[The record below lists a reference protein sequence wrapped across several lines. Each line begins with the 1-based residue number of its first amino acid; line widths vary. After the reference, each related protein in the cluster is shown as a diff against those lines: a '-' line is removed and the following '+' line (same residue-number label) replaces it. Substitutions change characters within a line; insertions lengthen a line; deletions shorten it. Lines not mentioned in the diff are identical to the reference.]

1 MPVPFDEA
9 NPIYHITRTLCR
21 CALHAFFPLKIL
33 HQEKLIEEGPC
44 VVVANHQSFLDPP
57 LVGTLYHN
65 PIYFLARK
73 TLFDPPFMKQF
84 MPFSNSIPVDQEAPN
99 PSSILQVIRTVRNG
113 NRLLIFPEGTR
124 CSDNQIHDAMPG
136 IGLILSKLPNIPV
149 QPVRIEGAYDCLPI
163 HSSKLRFR
171 PITLSVGDPI
181 YFSPEELK
189 VKGREAHLAIGRKVM
204 DAIRALPI
212 EA

>member
-1 MPVPFDEA
+1 MPIPFDET
-9 NPIYHITRTLCR
+9 NLIYRTARTILHS
-21 CALHAFFPLKIL
+21 ALHSFFPLKIL
-33 HQEKLIEEGPC
+33 NQDKLIEEGPC

-57 LVGTLYHN
+57 LIAALYRN
-65 PIYFLARK
+65 PVHFLARK

-84 MPFSNSIPVDQEAPN
+84 MPFSNSIPVDQDNPN

-113 NRLLIFPEGTR
+113 NRLAIFPEGTR
-124 CSDNQIHDAMPG
+124 CSDNRIHDAMPG
-136 IGLILSKLPNIPV
+136 IGLILSKLATVPV
-149 QPVRIEGAYDCLPI
+149 QPIRIEGAFDCLPI

-181 YFSPEELK
+181 QFAPEELK
-189 VKGREAHLAIGRKVM
+189 AKGREAHLAIGRKVM